1 MSGPFKMKGS
11 PMQRNFGIGSPAKA
25 KLDDLLKGVFSR
37 VNKASKR
44 VSSKTQEI
52 GDAVSKTVSDVT
64 SKVNTVS
71 SKINEG
77 TQKFGS
83 DVENT
88 VKKVASTVNPGSK
101 RGLSKGTKTKRKS
114 GESQYQA
121 NIRMRRENK
130 QK

>member
-1 MSGPFKMKGS
+1 
-11 PMQRNFGIGSPAKA
+11 MQRNFGIGSPAKG
-25 KLDDLLKGVFSR
+25 KLDDLLKGVFSG
-37 VNKASKR
+37 VNRASKR

-52 GDAVSKTVSDVT
+52 GDAVSKTVGDVA
-64 SKVNTVS
+64 SKVSTVS
-71 SKINEG
+71 SKVSEG

-83 DVENT
+83 DVEET

-101 RGLSKGTKTKRKS
+101 RGFSKGAKAKRKS

-121 NIRMRRENK
+121 NIRVRRENK